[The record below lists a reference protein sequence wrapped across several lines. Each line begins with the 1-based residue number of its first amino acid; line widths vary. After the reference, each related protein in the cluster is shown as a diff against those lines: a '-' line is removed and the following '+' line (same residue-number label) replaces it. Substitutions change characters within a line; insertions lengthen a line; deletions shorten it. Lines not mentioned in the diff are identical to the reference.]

1 MEARGWLAPYR
12 GLVESG
18 SVTNPAHSPSSK
30 RPVQSGAQTGSAQQ
44 EQPAHQA
51 KLTHRTYSTHPAQQE
66 QPADTAANQRTI
78 DGMLQEAFTSL
89 RALDRDLLPL
99 TQAFNEA
106 GHSLYLVGGSVR
118 DALLGRLSHDLDF
131 TTDARPQAIVDI
143 VTPRAETVWDTGI
156 EYGTVSAL
164 VKGQILEITTFRADQ
179 YDGQSRNPEVSF
191 GDSLDGDL
199 IRRDFRANAIA
210 LELSPDGNHQL
221 RDPLNG
227 LEDLQAGVLD
237 TPDSPEISF
246 NDDPLRMLRACRFVS
261 QLEFGVTKR
270 VQQAM
275 TAMSE
280 QINRITVERV
290 AVELNKLML
299 GAAPWVGLDLMV
311 ETGLADHV
319 LPELPALKLTQ
330 DEHRQHKDVYW
341 HSLKVLRNA
350 VNLEAERGLEP
361 SLELRMAALLHDI
374 GKPDT
379 RAFTE
384 SGAVTFHQHEVVGAR
399 ITRRRL
405 RKLKY
410 SKQHVQDIGQLVFLH
425 MRFHGYADNQGKGQ
439 NQDAPRGA
447 GEKDNNESTWTDSA
461 VRRYV
466 NDAGEL
472 LPLLH
477 LLVRADCTT
486 RNQRKAQRLQ
496 RTYDNLEKRIEQLQ
510 EQEDLAA
517 VRPDLDGNEIM
528 QILNLKPG
536 PDVGKAWAY
545 LKELRLDRGPM
556 DHDDAVAALQEW
568 WAAQND

>member
-1 MEARGWLAPYR
+1 MARPR

-18 SVTNPAHSPSSK
+18 NVTKPAHSPANSEPAQPAK
-30 RPVQSGAQTGSAQQ
+30 VVQPAKVAQSG
-44 EQPAHQA
+44 
-51 KLTHRTYSTHPAQQE
+51 KPAQQAQAVQSVVAE
-66 QPADTAANQRTI
+66 QQAAASEKPRTI
-78 DGMLQEAFTSL
+78 ESMLQEAFTSL

-99 TQAFNEA
+99 TQAFQDA

-143 VTPRAETVWDTGI
+143 VTPLAETVWDTGI

-270 VQQAM
+270 VKGAM

-280 QINRITVERV
+280 QISRITVERV

-425 MRFHGYADNQGKGQ
+425 MRFHGYADTQGKGQ
-439 NQDAPRGA
+439 NQDARRGA

-528 QILNLKPG
+528 QILDLKPG

-556 DHDDAVAALQEW
+556 EREDAIAALKQW
-568 WAAQND
+568 WGEQKGGSQK

>member
-1 MEARGWLAPYR
+1 M
-12 GLVESG
+12 
-18 SVTNPAHSPSSK
+18 TNAAHSPANQESAK
-30 RPVQSGAQTGSAQQ
+30 AQKPKAQKLKAQAAQAEAQAQKPKAQKLKAQAETQAKQAAPATQAQQ
-44 EQPAHQA
+44 AQAPEQP
-51 KLTHRTYSTHPAQQE
+51 RTV
-66 QPADTAANQRTI
+66 

-99 TQAFNEA
+99 TQAFHDA

-143 VTPRAETVWDTGI
+143 VTPLAETVWDTGI

-237 TPDSPEISF
+237 TPDSPQISF

-270 VQQAM
+270 VKEAM
-275 TAMSE
+275 AAMSE
-280 QINRITVERV
+280 QISRITVERV

-341 HSLKVLRNA
+341 HSLMVLRNA

-425 MRFHGYADNQGKGQ
+425 MRFHGYADTQGRGPR
-439 NQDAPRGA
+439 QDAPRGA

-528 QILNLKPG
+528 QILDLKPG

-556 DHDDAVAALQEW
+556 ERDDAITALKQW
-568 WAAQND
+568 WAEQEGGTQK

>member
-1 MEARGWLAPYR
+1 MRGPLARPR

-18 SVTNPAHSPSSK
+18 NVTKPAHSPANSE
-30 RPVQSGAQTGSAQQ
+30 SAQ
-44 EQPAHQA
+44 
-51 KLTHRTYSTHPAQQE
+51 
-66 QPADTAANQRTI
+66 AAASEKPRTI
-78 DGMLQEAFTSL
+78 EGMLQEAFTSL

-99 TQAFNEA
+99 TQAFQDA
-106 GHSLYLVGGSVR
+106 GHSLFLVGGSVR

-143 VTPRAETVWDTGI
+143 VTPLAETVWDTGI

-227 LEDLQAGVLD
+227 LEDLQTGVLD

-270 VQQAM
+270 VKEAM

-280 QINRITVERV
+280 QISRITVERV

-425 MRFHGYADNQGKGQ
+425 MRFHGYADTQGKGQ
-439 NQDAPRGA
+439 NQDARRGA

-528 QILNLKPG
+528 EILDLKPG

-556 DHDDAVAALQEW
+556 EREDAIAALKQW
-568 WAAQND
+568 WGEQKGGSQK